1 MIQNIDYADIDI
13 IIKVIYCSNDDLI
26 SQSIHGTINIWNIN
40 NKNIKIKELDQNIY
54 IWDLLLLNDKNIF
67 ISGGENGIIFWI
79 YI

>member
-1 MIQNIDYADIDI
+1 M
-13 IIKVIYCSNDDLI
+13 
-26 SQSIHGTINIWNIN
+26 HGTINIWNIN